1 MNLNFDF
8 IETDRLRLRIITQ
21 EVFNTIFQEYS
32 EQEQRELL
40 GTRTDLA
47 YAKEREKFE
56 KGLSTYNRTFLLFQL
71 IDKSSDRV
79 IGGCGYHNWL
89 AEHRRSEIGY
99 ALLEDEF
106 MNKGFMTEAFK
117 PILHYGFT
125 SLNLNRI
132 EACVNPHNEASL
144 SIMKKFDFKQEGHLR
159 EHFIKNDEI
168 QDSLIFSR
176 LKRDYDDSLKL

>member
-1 MNLNFDF
+1 
-8 IETDRLRLRIITQ
+8 
-21 EVFNTIFQEYS
+21 
-32 EQEQRELL
+32 
-40 GTRTDLA
+40 
-47 YAKEREKFE
+47 
-56 KGLSTYNRTFLLFQL
+56 
-71 IDKSSDRV
+71 
-79 IGGCGYHNWL
+79 
-89 AEHRRSEIGY
+89 
-99 ALLEDEF
+99 LLEDEF